1 MKGGQIDREGWS
13 VYLKYTTDM
22 LEQIVDSLEEQLA
35 AARAYSCADNIHL
48 FLRAPAALAF
58 VLGNKKIF
66 PGNIILYE
74 YDQSSDSYAKSLERN
89 D

>member
-1 MKGGQIDREGWS
+1 MFFAAIKIE
-13 VYLKYTTDM
+13 TTDM